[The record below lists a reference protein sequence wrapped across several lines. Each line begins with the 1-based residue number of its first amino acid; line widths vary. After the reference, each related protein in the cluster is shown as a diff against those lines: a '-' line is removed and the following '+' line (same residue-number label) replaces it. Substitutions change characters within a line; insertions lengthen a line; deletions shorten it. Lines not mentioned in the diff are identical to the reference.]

1 MKEANNMKKIKRFVL
16 CGLLCVAIFLLAG
29 CTDKDKMIKDSLS
42 GINQIFELATLKC
55 YYHDVAE
62 YKNEKDGILFG
73 VGNIGFQKAWIEY
86 DATVKV
92 GIDAGSISISGPDE
106 KHEIYMTVPRAKV
119 LSVDIENISKPLTE
133 KGWLTKDLTANQQ
146 TQAIAEARNKMEET
160 AQNDEKLMMQA
171 QRRAQKIIE
180 GYVQTLNN
188 ELKIAYTV
196 NWVETE

>member
-1 MKEANNMKKIKRFVL
+1 
-16 CGLLCVAIFLLAG
+16 
-29 CTDKDKMIKDSLS
+29 
-42 GINQIFELATLKC
+42 
-55 YYHDVAE
+55 
-62 YKNEKDGILFG
+62 
-73 VGNIGFQKAWIEY
+73 
-86 DATVKV
+86 
-92 GIDAGSISISGPDE
+92 
-106 KHEIYMTVPRAKV
+106 MTVPRAKV

-188 ELKIAYTV
+188 ELKTAYTV